1 MGGSGSTRWRDHTKA
16 PLVEQAICI
25 DLAAMRRAGI
35 LDEPDRPHPILW
47 TRGSAQTPV
56 AVGLASVEPDR
67 GGGRRLDVAIEKFE
81 GGRPVSARLTLSA
94 FQPHLGGQRWFL
106 HCPVCERRALKL
118 YLAASGERIA
128 CRRCLGLT
136 YRSVQ
141 GHDAR
146 LDQARRDPEGFWE
159 ARSGAPKTSDSAL
172 VTLRLY
178 EESLRANAAFPRG
191 RGWDSRSTTTFKR
204 LFGQMAWPS
213 RGFGP
218 GHATTPER

>member
-25 DLAAMRRAGI
+25 DLTSLRRAGI

-47 TRGSAQTPV
+47 TRGSAKTPV
-56 AVGLASVEPDR
+56 AAGLASVEPDQD
-67 GGGRRLDVAIEKFE
+67 GPRRLDVAIEKFE

-118 YLAASGERIA
+118 YLSASGERIA

-141 GHDAR
+141 EHDAR

-159 ARSGAPKTSDSAL
+159 ARSAAPRTADSAI
-172 VTLRLY
+172 V
-178 EESLRANAAFPRG
+178 SLRISENAWNLSRNPQRG
-191 RGWDSRSTTTFKR
+191 RGWGRHSMTTTKR
-204 LFGQMAWPS
+204 LLGLIP
-213 RGFGP
+213 
-218 GHATTPER
+218 